1 MSWVEMRSISFFISH
16 LISSDFFFHFL
27 FPQFFKYLGTPE
39 YFLPKK
45 FELRNHK
52 GEVVQDLLA
61 DLIKEGT
68 IDVKEMIRRKKLAKM
83 LKDEEM
89 GLAVATQ
96 AQQKTSTSKKEG
108 GLIQVNMLDIAKEQK
123 LGSRNG

>member
-1 MSWVEMRSISFFISH
+1 
-16 LISSDFFFHFL
+16 
-27 FPQFFKYLGTPE
+27 
-39 YFLPKK
+39 
-45 FELRNHK
+45 
-52 GEVVQDLLA
+52 
-61 DLIKEGT
+61 
-68 IDVKEMIRRKKLAKM
+68 MIRRKKLAKM